1 MSKFIQNL
9 VYSTKNLRI
18 KIQGISNKK
27 KIIFIMLFCLSVG
40 IVSATVFAYQVKKNI
55 DKMMIPETRVTETT
69 GQKNDPLET
78 DGKIPPARQNNDDFY
93 VLVMGMDY
101 REGHR
106 SLLTD
111 LLMVFHFIPEKS
123 VIKLLSIP
131 RDLMVENSRG
141 DHERINSLFN
151 EGYLLY
157 KEMAEKDP
165 SMLTGNIVELGS
177 RKMDKIV
184 LSGAMSHTRNKI
196 EELLDIDIEHMV
208 LVDFHALVSLVD
220 EVGGIEIEVKRSMR
234 YKETNLYLEPGLQV
248 LNGEEA
254 LGFVRYRQDD
264 RGQRYYISDFER
276 AKNQQEVVMKLADK
290 ILSWRNITKALGLLE
305 ILSDN
310 LKTDMSYTDIYTMM
324 TKYYDVFDRNS
335 FVAIP
340 FPEHYNSDKEVI
352 IPEDSLENL
361 RNVFNSINDEKT
373 GKTIEAEEETRTEL
387 KNLKSLQLQETSN

>member
-1 MSKFIQNL
+1 MSKFIEYFAN
-9 VYSTKNLRI
+9 STRSLRI
-18 KIQGISNKK
+18 QIQSVSPKN
-27 KIIFIMLFCLSVG
+27 KIIYILLFFLSVG
-40 IVSATVFAYQVKKNI
+40 IISATVFAYQVKKNI
-55 DKMMIPETRVTETT
+55 DKMMIPETRMTETT
-69 GQKNDPLET
+69 GQKNDQYET
-78 DGKIPPARQNNDDFY
+78 DDGIRQENNNHFY

-101 REGHR
+101 REGHH

-111 LLMVFHFIPEKS
+111 LLMVFHVIPEES

-131 RDLMVENSRG
+131 RDLIVENSRG
-141 DHERINSLFN
+141 YLDKMNTLFY

-157 KEMAEKDP
+157 QEMAEQDP
-165 SMLTGNIVELGS
+165 SMLTGNTVELGS

-208 LVDFHALVSLVD
+208 LVDFQALVSLVD

-234 YKETNLYLEPGLQV
+234 YKETNLYLEPGLRV

-254 LGFVRYRQDD
+254 LAFVRYRQDD

-276 AKNQQEVVMKLADK
+276 AKNQQEVVKKLADK
-290 ILSWRNITKALGLLE
+290 ILSWRNITKSLGLLD

-310 LKTDMSYTDIYTMM
+310 LKTDMNYSDMYTMI
-324 TKYYDVFDRNS
+324 TKYYDVFDGNS
-335 FVAIP
+335 FVSIP
-340 FPEHYNSDKEVI
+340 FPEHYNSKKEVI

-361 RNVFNSINDEKT
+361 RNTFNSINSINSIND
-373 GKTIEAEEETRTEL
+373 GK
-387 KNLKSLQLQETSN
+387 